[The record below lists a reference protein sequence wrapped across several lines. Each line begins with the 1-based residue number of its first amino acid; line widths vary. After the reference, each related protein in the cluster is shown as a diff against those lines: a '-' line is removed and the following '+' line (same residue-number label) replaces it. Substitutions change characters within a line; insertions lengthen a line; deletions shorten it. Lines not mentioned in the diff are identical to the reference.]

1 VYNIYFSF
9 AVERAAKKEKK
20 MKKFVSLILALTMVC
35 AVLCSCGDG
44 SKNPGEWN
52 KGYEERKLNN
62 EIVVGIGQ
70 DLEDCLDPHQSSS
83 AGTREV
89 FFNIYEG

>member
-44 SKNPGEWN
+44 SKNPGEWH
-52 KGYEERKLNN
+52 N
-62 EIVVGIGQ
+62 EMGA
-70 DLEDCLDPHQSSS
+70 S
-83 AGTREV
+83 
-89 FFNIYEG
+89 